1 LLFSQFPA
9 THLMLE
15 QFQIPPGVEIRVP
28 EKDMRATVEAV
39 FMHYGMS
46 VEHAKQSADVLI
58 YADLRGYDTH
68 GVSNMLRIYV
78 ERFDEG
84 KINPT
89 PSWKVVRERKATAT
103 IDSDSAHGGVIG
115 PEAMRM
121 AIAKAHECG
130 VGVVNVYNGGHY
142 GAAAYTAA
150 MALEHDMIGVSMT
163 VGGLEMTPTFGA
175 EKLVGLNPIAIAAP
189 ANNEA
194 SFVFD
199 ASMSGVAGNKIRIA
213 NRLGR
218 GTLPAWIAQAD
229 GTPIMDEAPIPD
241 DFMHLPLGGTRE
253 IGSHKGYGLA
263 MMIEVL
269 ASVLSGAAAGP
280 DRRVFQSQQFIAYD
294 IDAFTDLD
302 VFKSDM
308 DTYLATLRNAT
319 PAPGHD
325 RVMYP
330 GLNAHAVEQDR
341 RNNGIPYHPEVLQWF
356 ATICGEHGI
365 PSSLP

>member
-1 LLFSQFPA
+1 
-9 THLMLE
+9 MLE
-15 QFQIPPGVEIRVP
+15 QFQIPAGVEVRVP
-28 EKDMRATVEAV
+28 EADMRATVEAV
-39 FMHYGMS
+39 FMHFGMS
-46 VEHAKQSADVLI
+46 AEHARQSTDVLM

-68 GVSNMLRIYV
+68 GVSNMLRVYV
-78 ERFDEG
+78 DFFNTG

-89 PSWKVVRERKATAT
+89 PAWKVIRERKATAT
-103 IDSDSAHGGVIG
+103 IDSDSAHGGVVT

-121 AIAKAHECG
+121 AIEKARDCG

-175 EKLVGLNPIAIAAP
+175 GKMIGLNPIAIAVP
-189 ANNEA
+189 ANKEVP
-194 SFVFD
+194 FVFD

-218 GTLPAWIAQAD
+218 GTLPAWISQAD
-229 GTPIMDEAPIPD
+229 GTPIMDEEPIPEG
-241 DFMHLPLGGTRE
+241 FMHLPLGGTRE

-269 ASVLSGAAAGP
+269 CSALSGAAAGP
-280 DRRVFQSQQFIAYD
+280 DRRARQSQQLIAYD
-294 IDAFTDLD
+294 IDAFTDLA

-308 DTYLATLRNAT
+308 DTYLSKLRNVT
-319 PAPGHD
+319 PAPGHE

-330 GLNAHAVEQDR
+330 GLNAHEIELER
-341 RNNGIPYHPEVLQWF
+341 RKNGIPYHPEVLEWF
-356 ATICGEHGI
+356 ATICGEKGI
-365 PSSLP
+365 ASSLPQA